1 MKSRAYVPNAKLNL
15 AYCIIAK
22 EIFFEVKTVISN
34 EQRAHEIAIALMA
47 KTADPKQPIE
57 AYHDYINYLLP
68 ILKEIDKD
76 FPMGIKEHLE

>member
-1 MKSRAYVPNAKLNL
+1 M
-15 AYCIIAK
+15 
-22 EIFFEVKTVISN
+22 ISN
-34 EQRAHEIAIALMA
+34 EQRAHEIAIALIA